1 MPNMRWH
8 LTLMAPRTRTN
19 LAPNSSFNRALIR
32 SAMVRKSKNY
42 VVGVGHV
49 DEFHALDFFGPFGL
63 GFMLGAEVAID
74 DRHMAERLCVVMN
87 SGGVVGRIHQI
98 VEIGDAGAGHGHQG
112 NGDLT
117 VVDGSRGQHAG
128 DRDLA
133 AGDVEMEFVAVP
145 GFLVALAVFL
155 AADIARGGQ
164 LGEHLIEVLVG
175 LPFEPGRLGLWPLL
189 VLARAPALARRRG
202 ALRRRRIVV
211 LVVRLLLDRFLARL
225 DFGGVARDHA
235 DDAAA
240 ERTRDQRRV
249 HLVGQIA
256 PRELK
261 RKRGKTWLSRALAS
275 AAPNRGCDA
284 ATCRRRGASIR
295 ALVVGTPSIALATKA
310 LARARRSSG
319 GRPG

>member
-1 MPNMRWH
+1 
-8 LTLMAPRTRTN
+8 MAPRTRTN

-32 SAMVRKSKNY
+32 SAMVRKSKIMSS
-42 VVGVGHV
+42 GSGMWTSFMRSTSLAHS
-49 DEFHALDFFGPFGL
+49 ALA
-63 GFMLGAEVAID
+63 AEVAID
-74 DRHMAERLCVVMN
+74 DRHMAERLSVVMN

-133 AGDVEMEFVAVP
+133 AGDVEMQFVAVP

-164 LGEHLIEVLVG
+164 LGKHLIEVLVG

-189 VLARAPALARRRG
+189 VLARATALARRRR
-202 ALRRRRIVV
+202 AIRRRRIVV

-235 DDAAA
+235 DDAK
-240 ERTRDQRRV
+240 RR
-249 HLVGQIA
+249 A
-256 PRELK
+256 MD
-261 RKRGKTWLSRALAS
+261 SS
-275 AAPNRGCDA
+275 APN
-284 ATCRRRGASIR
+284 
-295 ALVVGTPSIALATKA
+295 L
-310 LARARRSSG
+310 
-319 GRPG
+319 